1 MKFTINKI
9 KSLFYMITLLTF
21 SITYIN
27 EVSQF
32 VIAQSDESLEK
43 MQPIPPSNM
52 TNNQTLLGNNDIIYS
67 VKYQVLSVAQV

>member
-1 MKFTINKI
+1 
-9 KSLFYMITLLTF
+9 MITLLTF

-32 VIAQSDESLEK
+32 IIAQSDESLEK

>member
-1 MKFTINKI
+1 
-9 KSLFYMITLLTF
+9 MITLLTF

-67 VKYQVLSVAQV
+67 VKYQVSSVAQV

>member
-9 KSLFYMITLLTF
+9 KSLFYIMTLLTF
-21 SITYIN
+21 SITYID
-27 EVSQF
+27 EISQF

-67 VKYQVLSVAQV
+67 VKYQVSSVAQV

>member
-21 SITYIN
+21 SITCIN

-43 MQPIPPSNM
+43 MQPIPPSNT
-52 TNNQTLLGNNDIIYS
+52 TNNQTLLGNNDIIDS
-67 VKYQVLSVAQV
+67 VKYQVSSVAQV

>member
-1 MKFTINKI
+1 
-9 KSLFYMITLLTF
+9 MITLLTF
-21 SITYIN
+21 SITCIN

-67 VKYQVLSVAQV
+67 VKYQVSSVAQD

>member
-9 KSLFYMITLLTF
+9 KSFLYIMTVLTF

-43 MQPIPPSNM
+43 MQPIPPSNT
-52 TNNQTLLGNNDIIYS
+52 TNNQTLLATKVIIDLLIS
-67 VKYQVLSVAQV
+67 QFHF

>member
-1 MKFTINKI
+1 
-9 KSLFYMITLLTF
+9 MITLLTF

>member
-67 VKYQVLSVAQV
+67 VKYQVSSVAQV

>member
-1 MKFTINKI
+1 
-9 KSLFYMITLLTF
+9 
-21 SITYIN
+21 
-27 EVSQF
+27 
-32 VIAQSDESLEK
+32 LEK